1 MKLLNEDNLDECCLP
16 NKLELK
22 QTQTMKKNP
31 GTYQYEYYLNRIL
44 HSIVTSD
51 DVKDIYNHILV
62 FKESNLEVTIE
73 V

>member
-31 GTYQYEYYLNRIL
+31 GTYQYEYYLL
-44 HSIVTSD
+44 S
-51 DVKDIYNHILV
+51 
-62 FKESNLEVTIE
+62 
-73 V
+73 